1 MHIYISLIIVVY
13 FGLLPYKNILIC
25 KWKESNQPISMIT
38 PISIIYFT
46 FKFIRPF
53 LQKNH
58 LPIILCLQEQNNH
71 GGDFKHVRKIFY

>member
-1 MHIYISLIIVVY
+1 MHLYISLIIVVY

-25 KWKESNQPISMIT
+25 KWKESNQPFSMIT

-53 LQKNH
+53 LQNKSPPDY
-58 LPIILCLQEQNNH
+58 LVLT
-71 GGDFKHVRKIFY
+71 GAK